1 MFWAGE
7 YQHIADRFALPISR
21 WELSNKFSA
30 WSHRSLLFA
39 GSYHKCPMSA
49 PVILREGRANLNLLR
64 RSLRSSQSR
73 SLSPIALNAL
83 GKVFGAVLLI
93 LLLVC
98 IVRLVLDKGVA
109 KSASGR
115 SCTPT

>member
-1 MFWAGE
+1 
-7 YQHIADRFALPISR
+7 
-21 WELSNKFSA
+21 
-30 WSHRSLLFA
+30 
-39 GSYHKCPMSA
+39 
-49 PVILREGRANLNLLR
+49 LNV
-64 RSLRSSQSR
+64 
-73 SLSPIALNAL
+73 L

-98 IVRLVLDKGVA
+98 IVRLVLDKGGA